1 MQKTQKEKLSRA
13 ERQLRPIRIPMPL
26 RYVINLVLICT
37 VNFISRKISEVS
49 LW

>member
-1 MQKTQKEKLSRA
+1 MKKNKASAPKGTSL
-13 ERQLRPIRIPMPL
+13 IRIPMPL